1 MLCSDDC
8 RSMAKYTTNNIY
20 TTYEDCSVTG
30 FFLLPKSTY
39 FRHMEMITHGIGT
52 RVEHPHF
59 GKGVIV
65 DLASEVY
72 IIWFKSQSGT
82 KSVSKDYADL
92 RILEHKENDGAGAG
106 AQLSVADIEEALEN
120 VLDRRLN
127 EFQLVPMANK
137 WNNGRMILKPADTT
151 LQEKDVP
158 IETFF
163 HKIVMVRDRIRL
175 IEQKINAHKVLTD
188 EEKVDLQQY
197 ITAVYGS
204 LTTFNVLFK
213 EPHHQ
218 FKGSSKD

>member
-1 MLCSDDC
+1 
-8 RSMAKYTTNNIY
+8 
-20 TTYEDCSVTG
+20 
-30 FFLLPKSTY
+30 
-39 FRHMEMITHGIGT
+39 MENLGIGS

-65 DLASEVY
+65 DTGSEFYTV
-72 IIWFKSQSGT
+72 WFKSQSST
-82 KSVSKDYADL
+82 KSISKDYEL
-92 RILEHKENDGAGAG
+92 KVVELKEGVIENNSIS
-106 AQLSVADIEEALEN
+106 LADIEFAVNNIFEQ
-120 VLDRRLN
+120 RLH

-137 WNNGRMILKPADTT
+137 WNDGKMILQPSDTS
-151 LQEKDVP
+151 LQAKELP

-163 HKIVMVRDRIRL
+163 HKIVMLRDRLRL

-213 EPHHQ
+213 ETHHQ
-218 FKGSSKD
+218 FKGVGGKD